1 MKPSTVEEYLK
12 AAASFATAA
21 HLPDPRFSYDKY
33 GMCVSKNYFPA
44 LQTWMNF
51 LKKWDGP
58 TEKAWS
64 LDMTILAALEKMA
77 APPTQPTSEL
87 ACAIDAIVLGSY
99 TGARCSEYCKG
110 TVRKGEPFA
119 TVPSNHYT
127 REWGGFPI
135 AFIAQDL
142 TFLCAKHTVLTPDQ
156 APLEA
161 EYVSIRFR
169 FDKGGGQN
177 FSVRHFK
184 RMPSLQ
190 FFCPV
195 KTALRS
201 LSRWRRLG
209 SDQRFPLFCFHQRQ
223 KGVQA
228 IVDSKITHT
237 IRTAVRKA
245 YPDPSHTF
253 RHNIHLFRTHS
264 VRVFA
269 CCTLIAAGLSDAQ
282 IEHKLRWSSD
292 AWKTYIRESFAE
304 VDKTSF
310 LLFKDA
316 HVTL

>member
-1 MKPSTVEEYLK
+1 
-12 AAASFATAA
+12 
-21 HLPDPRFSYDKY
+21 
-33 GMCVSKNYFPA
+33 MCISKGYFPA

-64 LDMTILAALEKMA
+64 LDMNILRALEQMA
-77 APPTQPTSEL
+77 SPPTRSTSEL
-87 ACAIDAIVLGSY
+87 ACCIDAIVLGSY
-99 TGARCSEYCKG
+99 TGARCSEYCRG

-135 AFIAQDL
+135 AFIAQDF
-142 TFLCAKHTVLTPDQ
+142 TFLTATHVVL
-156 APLEA
+156 PLEQAQPNA

-184 RMPSLQ
+184 RMPLLQ

-201 LSRWRRLG
+201 IARWKLLG
-209 SDQRFPLFCFHQRQ
+209 ADPRFPLFCFHLRR

-228 IVDSKITHT
+228 IVDSRVTNT
-237 IRTAVRKA
+237 IRQAVRKA

-253 RHNIHLFRTHS
+253 RQNIHLFRTHS

-269 CCTLIAAGLSDAQ
+269 CCTLIAAGLSDPQ

-304 VDKTSF
+304 VDKTSL

-316 HVTL
+316 HTSL